1 MKISKRLRVISDFIP
16 DNSLFLDIG
25 CDHALLDIYAVKN
38 KKEVRAIASD
48 INEGP
53 VKSAKDNVKKYNL
66 EQRIKVVKK
75 DGLNSYEKGV
85 DIVILSGLGSHTI
98 VNILKER
105 KDLLKDIETIIISS
119 NNDYYYLRKNIM
131 KLGYYINR
139 HEETLTNTSI
149 SFITINSFRDI
160 YKLPFTYL
168 FSMIMPINL
177 FGKIDSWYAIVSNI
191 NIIMCPISVGAF
203 LEIFKRKYD
212 KAVYWGC
219 MILYLVSI
227 IASINIFRHY
237 YSLIPITLMNY
248 SSFRQKVDDKNY
260 ILYLSLTFGFIAL
273 LLMFYGFRG

>member
-131 KLGYYINR
+131 KLGYYIKDEKMVLDKGKYYPIILFKKGNKKYKKYDLKYGPILLKSKDK
-139 HEETLTNTSI
+139 ELIDYIEKEKSKLKE
-149 SFITINSFRDI
+149 I
-160 YKLPFTYL
+160 YKKLSIKYL
-168 FSMIMPINL
+168 LKKHVIKREIR
-177 FGKIDSWYAIVSNI
+177 
-191 NIIMCPISVGAF
+191 F
-203 LEIFKRKYD
+203 LEKLR
-212 KAVYWGC
+212 
-219 MILYLVSI
+219 
-227 IASINIFRHY
+227 
-237 YSLIPITLMNY
+237 
-248 SSFRQKVDDKNY
+248 
-260 ILYLSLTFGFIAL
+260 
-273 LLMFYGFRG
+273 